1 MGLLSYSKRGDY
13 VDGETPLMSAGQ
25 AKSVLKTIQSYFPK
39 AKFKIAAKSLKGN
52 LLDPESKEILAT
64 GEEVNSEGFV
74 LNEKGDQTP
83 VYLVPENLTKEYLG
97 DDVNSAVDRMVEVA
111 FHEYLG
117 HYGLRRMFNAG
128 KFNPEKGEF
137 SGSRYNKFIKKFELK
152 NRRKI
157 NWTRNTAREY
167 ADASQFV
174 KAEEYIARNFAEKF
188 QN

>member
-1 MGLLSYSKRGDY
+1 MGLLSWSKRGDY

-39 AKFKIAAKSLKGN
+39 QNSKFAKSLKGN

-74 LNEKGDQTP
+74 LNEMGDQTP

-111 FHEYLG
+111 FHGTLDTTDSEGCSMQENSIL
-117 HYGLRRMFNAG
+117 
-128 KFNPEKGEF
+128 
-137 SGSRYNKFIKKFELK
+137 KKESFLAHAT
-152 NRRKI
+152 I
-157 NWTRNTAREY
+157 NL
-167 ADASQFV
+167 
-174 KAEEYIARNFAEKF
+174 
-188 QN
+188 